1 LIHEILQEVTTE
13 EGPRDKGWDPPEQR
27 WIKVNTNAGFG
38 GQTEE
43 SSAGVVIRGESGKV
57 LLTAWQLLRRC
68 AMVEE
73 AEAEACLRGPKL
85 TTGWSG
91 ILAIIERKRVDD
103 HGLEREH
110 NGMGGGA

>member
-1 LIHEILQEVTTE
+1 MGST
-13 EGPRDKGWDPPEQR
+13 RAMMDKSEYKCWFLWPNGR
-27 WIKVNTNAGFG
+27 V
-38 GQTEE
+38 
-43 SSAGVVIRGESGKV
+43 SAGVVIRGEPGKV

-85 TTGWSG
+85 TTEWSG
-91 ILAIIERKRVDD
+91 IMAIIERKRVDD
-103 HGLEREH
+103 HGLERER